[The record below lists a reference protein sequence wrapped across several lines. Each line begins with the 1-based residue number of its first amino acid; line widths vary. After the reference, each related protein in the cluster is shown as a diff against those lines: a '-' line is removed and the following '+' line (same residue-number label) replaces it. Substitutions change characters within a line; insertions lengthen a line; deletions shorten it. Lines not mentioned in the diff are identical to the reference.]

1 MQSLDFSFLCMVVK
15 FAQKKEAEIS
25 ESIYCFNLFQVNKYN
40 TQTAHSAVCIY
51 GFVIGV
57 YVIFADRR

>member
-1 MQSLDFSFLCMVVK
+1 MVVK